1 MGWRS
6 SGLLG
11 APGTLLC
18 MACVACVA
26 CVAAP
31 SPAWAQP
38 PPHIAIQLDYVLGP
52 RGDKLCPNA
61 SEMRDALRADF
72 GYDPVR
78 DDATWRVTVAVNP
91 GPGRIIQA
99 TMELRDPAG
108 NVVWKDHKKARFDDC
123 DTLVSGVAL
132 SIRISIDH
140 RVPPIQPK
148 PEPPPEP
155 AVPESKPEPE
165 PTALEPV
172 VAKPMPATP
181 EPALAV
187 ERPVPE
193 EPSEPRAKRPKV
205 RAGLGTTFALGD
217 APDASV
223 GLSAQVGIRW
233 PSVSVTLEG
242 RGNMPADDQDLSTSR
257 IAGLVVP
264 CGHVW
269 ILVGC
274 VVGTV
279 GRQHASNE
287 MDDGNAWYGGVGGR
301 GGIEVPFAGS
311 FAVRL
316 TGDVVGTTPSASVKV
331 GDSERWDTPTVS
343 AVFSAGIMAE
353 F

>member
-1 MGWRS
+1 
-6 SGLLG
+6 
-11 APGTLLC
+11 
-18 MACVACVA
+18 VAYA
-26 CVAAP
+26 AAP

-123 DTLVSGVAL
+123 DTLISGVAL

-165 PTALEPV
+165 ALEPV
-172 VAKPMPATP
+172 VARPMPATP

-187 ERPVPE
+187 GRPAPE

-205 RAGLGTTFALGD
+205 RAGLGTTFAMGD
-217 APDASV
+217 APDLAV
-223 GLSAQVGIRW
+223 GLSAQVGVRW
-233 PSVSVTLEG
+233 PIVSISLEG
-242 RGNMPADDQDLSTSR
+242 RGDIQPEDGGLETGR
-257 IAGLVVP
+257 ISGTVVP
-264 CGHVW
+264 CVHHGM
-269 ILVGC
+269 LFGC
-274 VVGTV
+274 ALGTV
-279 GRQHASNE
+279 GRQSASYE
-287 MDDGNAWYGGVGGR
+287 IEDDSAWFGGGGVR
-301 GGIEVPFAGS
+301 AGIELPVIDPVAL
-311 FAVRL
+311 RL
-316 TGDVVGTTPSASVKV
+316 SGDLVATAATGRMSVGTM
-331 GDSERWDTPTVS
+331 ERWRSPTISGV
-343 AVFSAGIMAE
+343 VTAGVVAD